1 MQKKLKF
8 AENCKIHTLIKTKN
22 FFAAMCGVIVLAGA
36 TIATYTAVT
45 KSQKEMSDLTKQN
58 LEALVQSTREGNEF
72 TKECYD
78 TYSDY
83 SNLGTLVRV
92 RICETCDYKSVY
104 KPRRKSHCL

>member
-1 MQKKLKF
+1 M
-8 AENCKIHTLIKTKN
+8 KTKN
-22 FFAAMCGVIVLAGA
+22 FFAAMCGVLVLAGA

-58 LEALVQSTREGNEF
+58 LEALVQSTREGNDF

-104 KPRRKSHCL
+104 KPRKKSHCL